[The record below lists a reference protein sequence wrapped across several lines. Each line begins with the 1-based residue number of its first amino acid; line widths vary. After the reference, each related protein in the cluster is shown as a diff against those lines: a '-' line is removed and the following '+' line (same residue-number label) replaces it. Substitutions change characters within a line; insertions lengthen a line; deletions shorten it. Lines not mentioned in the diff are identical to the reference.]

1 MIGKLTT
8 DGKLCVLGPACPL
21 VCPLV
26 GLDDGEGIRP
36 FV

>member
-21 VCPLV
+21 V
-26 GLDDGEGIRP
+26 GLDEGEGIRP